1 MEKLLKFL
9 KDEEGA
15 AGVEYAV
22 LVSLIIVAAITF
34 IITTGGKVTNAFSK
48 IAGAAW

>member
-1 MEKLLKFL
+1 MKRLMKFL
-9 KDEEGA
+9 RDEEGA

-22 LVSLIIVAAITF
+22 LVSLIIVAAIGF

-48 IAGAAW
+48 IAAAAW